1 MAVLGRLSLNCLKL
15 GFPFRVELIL
25 KEMKMHSGKLEDC
38 VWVLFAQRPGL
49 EALWWEEALCFWVVS
64 RLFWGGFCFLCDSP
78 GLTVEWE
85 EHSLQEG
92 QRISIPESI
101 YNNGC
106 VKDVDEGL
114 EVNADPW
121 RGGGVGRGAR
131 SQNLLISLVA
141 AETV

>member
-15 GFPFRVELIL
+15 GFPFGVELVL
-25 KEMKMHSGKLEDC
+25 KEMKMHGGKLKDC
-38 VWVLFAQRPGL
+38 VWILLAQRPGL
-49 EALWWEEALCFWVVS
+49 EPLCWEEALYFRVVS
-64 RLFWGGFCFLCDSP
+64 RLFWGGFCFLCDP
-78 GLTVEWE
+78 AGLTVEWA

-114 EVNADPW
+114 EVNTDPW
-121 RGGGVGRGAR
+121 RGVGGPGAR
-131 SQNLLISLVA
+131 TFS
-141 AETV
+141 